1 MDIYIIDH
9 DARMLKPFYRLFADA
24 PDVTIVCSDFE
35 EFIRENE
42 VECLVSPANSYGL
55 MDGGYDLALTRWFG
69 QQMMDR
75 VQEHIIRHFHGEQI
89 LGTSFLVEAEELG
102 QSLIHTPT
110 MRYPMLISD
119 PSIVYQCM
127 RSCLICAKEH
137 GVESILIP
145 LFGGGVGG
153 LEPEVIADMMYR
165 AYTQLRHPP
174 RQITWD
180 YADTQRF

>member
-9 DARMLKPFYRLFADA
+9 NAQMLKPFYRLFADA

-35 EFIRENE
+35 EFIQENE

-75 VQEHIIRHFHGEQI
+75 VQEYIIRHFHGEQI
-89 LGTSFLVEAEELG
+89 LGTSFLVEAEENG

-180 YADTQRF
+180 YVDTQRF